1 MQEMVLVSMRMV
13 MREYSKVVNDDS
25 SDVVQLS
32 DFMIKNPIT
41 IYPEASIMEAMNI
54 MLENKIGCL
63 PVVKNSR
70 LVGIITEHNFMDITR
85 RLLYAL
91 AGEKEDN

>member
-1 MQEMVLVSMRMV
+1 MV
-13 MREYSKVVNDDS
+13 MREYSKVVNDDKADS
-25 SDVVQLS
+25 IELS
-32 DFMIKNPIT
+32 EFMIKNPIT
-41 IYPEASIMEAMNI
+41 IHPEASIMEAMNI
-54 MLENKIGCL
+54 MLEHKIGCL

-91 AGEKEDN
+91 AGEKEHN